1 VGAVKSRTR
10 PVGASLI
17 ALLASILVGIPA
29 VAAAEPT
36 FGPASATATFGES
49 IVVEQSATLPEDPRL
64 VEAVVRSGIDAPTF
78 RAAIAN
84 PGAGATT
91 LRYRFDTPFGGLYPN
106 TSVEMG
112 FRITFA
118 DGSVVDGPTTTVRYE
133 DTRFDWRTLEGSLVR
148 VHWFKGNDAFGQR
161 ILEIGERG
169 VENAAEAFGVSESE
183 PIDFFVYGDQ
193 AAFEDVLGPAQREN
207 VGGIALP
214 EIRTMFAGIT
224 PDQVNEGW
232 IQLVVPHELTHLVFD
247 TATRNP
253 YHAPPH
259 WLNEGLADY
268 MAVGYT
274 AGARANVESAVR
286 RGAIM
291 PLRALVG
298 RFPTTADRFGLAYD
312 ESTSAV
318 DYLVR
323 THGQEKLVGLLRSY
337 AGGVSDAQ
345 AFSTAL
351 GVDDAAFEAGWFQ
364 DLGFDE
370 PAAFGPLPAPPGPVP
385 PGWAAAPAATPRPG
399 QSGPVA
405 TPRTPGTG
413 DGDATGTVILGGL
426 VVLVV
431 LLIVGLVVVARRL
444 SHGDPLLPP
453 LTAPPDDPDDDDP
466 VTLDDP
472 TLGAREEPLEPDR

>member
-1 VGAVKSRTR
+1 MRARLVVAALLG
-10 PVGASLI
+10 
-17 ALLASILVGIPA
+17 LLASLLVGIAP
-29 VAAAEPT
+29 VAAAGPD
-36 FGPASATATFGES
+36 FGRATATATFGES
-49 IVVEQSATLPEDPRL
+49 IVVEQPATLPEAPSR

-78 RAAIAN
+78 RAEIAN
-84 PGAGATT
+84 PGGGSTT
-91 LRYRFDTPFGGLYPN
+91 LRYRFETPFGALYPN
-106 TSVEMG
+106 ALVEMG
-112 FRITFA
+112 FRVTLA
-118 DGSVVDGPTTTVRYE
+118 DGSVVDSPTTTVRYE
-133 DTRFDWRTLEGSLVR
+133 DTRFEWRTLEGALVR
-148 VHWFKGNDAFGQR
+148 VHWFKGNEAFGQR
-161 ILEIGERG
+161 VLDIGERG
-169 VENAAEAFGVSESE
+169 VENASEAFGVRESE
-183 PIDFFVYGDQ
+183 PIDFFVYGDTP
-193 AAFEDVLGPAQREN
+193 AFLDVLGPAQREN

-214 EIRTMFAGIT
+214 EIRTMFANIA

-274 AGARANVESAVR
+274 AGARANVESAAR

-298 RFPTTADRFGLAYD
+298 RFPTTADRFSLAYD

-323 THGQEKLVGLLRSY
+323 TYGQEKLVGLLRSY
-337 AGGVSDAQ
+337 AGGVSDAD

-364 DLGFDE
+364 DLGIDE
-370 PAAFGPLPAPPGPVP
+370 PAAFGPLPAPPGPLP
-385 PGWAAAPAATPRPG
+385 PGWAEAPAATPRPG

-405 TPRTPGTG
+405 TPRAPGAG
-413 DGDATGTVILGGL
+413 GDADATSTVILAGL

-444 SHGDPLLPP
+444 SQGDPLLPP
-453 LTAPPDDPDDDDP
+453 LTPPPDDADDADDVP
-466 VTLDDP
+466 ATIDDP
-472 TLGAREEPLEPDR
+472 TTLGDREEPSEPDR